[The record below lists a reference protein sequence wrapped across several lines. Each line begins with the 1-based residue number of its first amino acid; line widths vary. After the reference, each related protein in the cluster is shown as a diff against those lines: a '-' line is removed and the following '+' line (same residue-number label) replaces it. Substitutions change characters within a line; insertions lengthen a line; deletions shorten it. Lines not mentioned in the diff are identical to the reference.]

1 MYFNSNEPYSESG
14 DRWTWDPNY
23 NDGAGAL
30 VTGGDGIADY
40 TQDPSD
46 TYDGEDPDDNPDND
60 NNTYTYDAYWD
71 DYLYQAYKSAYANNV
86 GYDVTGVGPVSYT
99 HLTLPTNREV

>member
-14 DRWTWDPNY
+14 DRWTWDPDY

-40 TQDPSD
+40 KQDPSD
-46 TYDGEDPDDNPDND
+46 TYNGDEYKG
-60 NNTYTYDAYWD
+60 YWD
-71 DYLYQAYKSAYANNV
+71 DYLYQAYKSAYANNA
-86 GYDVTGVGPVSYT
+86 VSYT
-99 HLTLPTNREV
+99 HLTLPTILLV